1 MTAER
6 ILEKKGH
13 KVFTV
18 DEGVTLRAVI
28 AELARHRV
36 GVLVVTDAAGETVG
50 IISERDVIALLAEDP
65 DAMQR
70 TAASVMTGLLVKCS
84 LDDSEGDM
92 MNRMAKAR
100 VRHLPVHHAGKVVGL
115 VSARDIMNLRMEK
128 VQELMKDI
136 MSEVARK
143 TR

>member
-13 KVFTV
+13 RVLSV
-18 DEGVTLRAVI
+18 DEGVTLKAVI

-36 GVLVVTDAAGETVG
+36 GVLLITNASGDTIG
-50 IISERDVIALLAEDP
+50 IISERDVIAILAEDP

-70 TAASVMTGLLVKCS
+70 TAASMMTGLLVRCS
-84 LDDSEGDM
+84 LDDSEADM
-92 MNRMAKAR
+92 MSRMAKAR

-115 VSARDIMNLRMEK
+115 VSARDIMDLRMEK
-128 VQELMKDI
+128 LQELMQGI

>member
-18 DEGVTLRAVI
+18 DEGVTLQAVI

-128 VQELMKDI
+128 VQELMQGI

>member
-18 DEGVTLRAVI
+18 DEGVNLRAVI